1 MTLLRVLLAGTL
13 VGAAPGQDE
22 SAVRAALSRYIDA
35 LNALD
40 AEGMAAC
47 FTEDATAFVPS
58 AQAERVEG
66 RPALLSIF
74 RGFVA
79 RSGAAAPR
87 QPVVAQDLRVDVS
100 GDLALATFEVRRQA
114 SLNRRSFVL
123 RRSSSGWLISHFH
136 ASDFVLS
143 ATAPAPGKKPAAED
157 VVQTIGRLEDELNL
171 ALVRYDAEALRR
183 LWDDDLAFVFPNGA
197 LATKSDRLADLKGP
211 PPNMPTSTNESVDV
225 KIYGDVAVALVV
237 SKWTGTMKQDPF
249 SARFRA
255 THIWAKRGG
264 EWRMI
269 FGHVS
274 QIKE

>member
-1 MTLLRVLLAGTL
+1 MTLVRFVVALLL
-13 VGAAPGQDE
+13 IGAPDE
-22 SAVRAALSRYIDA
+22 AAVRAALSRYLDA

-40 AEGMAAC
+40 AERMAAC

-58 AQAERVEG
+58 AHAERVEG
-66 RPALLSIF
+66 RAALLAVF
-74 RGFVA
+74 RAFVA
-79 RSGAAAPR
+79 RTRATAQR

-100 GDLALATFEVRRQA
+100 GDLALATFEVRGRA

-123 RRSSSGWLISHFH
+123 RRSSGGWLISHFH
-136 ASDFVLS
+136 ASDFPP
-143 ATAPAPGKKPAAED
+143 AAPAPALKAAADD
-157 VVQTIGRLEDELNL
+157 VVRTIGRLEDELNL

-183 LWDDDLAFVFPNGA
+183 LWDDDLAFVFPDGA
-197 LATKSDRLADLKGP
+197 LATKADRLADLKGP